1 MTIADDPATLSPGFK
16 SVGTRPIRPDGFE
29 KVTGRA
35 KFGADLKL
43 PGMLEGAIVR
53 SPHAHARIVSID
65 TTEAASMPGVK
76 AIITGADFPEPSGN
90 PMDQDLQRNT
100 IARDK
105 AFYEGHVVAAVAAS
119 TRREARAAAAA
130 IKVTYEVLPHVLT
143 VDEAMAPGAPVLHA
157 DMMTKGVDPAP
168 TEASNVASR
177 TAFERRTRLGLFL
190 NRALFGTARGVLKRV
205 FPADV
210 PPLLLKTVFGIEHR
224 VWFGS
229 NRLKNEC
236 SVECLVQAA

>member
-90 PMDQDLQRNT
+90 PGPPAQHHRPGQGLLRGP
-100 IARDK
+100 R
-105 AFYEGHVVAAVAAS
+105 GGG
-119 TRREARAAAAA
+119 RRR
-130 IKVTYEVLPHVLT
+130 
-143 VDEAMAPGAPVLHA
+143 
-157 DMMTKGVDPAP
+157 VDPA
-168 TEASNVASR
+168 
-177 TAFERRTRLGLFL
+177 
-190 NRALFGTARGVLKRV
+190 
-205 FPADV
+205 
-210 PPLLLKTVFGIEHR
+210 
-224 VWFGS
+224 
-229 NRLKNEC
+229 
-236 SVECLVQAA
+236 